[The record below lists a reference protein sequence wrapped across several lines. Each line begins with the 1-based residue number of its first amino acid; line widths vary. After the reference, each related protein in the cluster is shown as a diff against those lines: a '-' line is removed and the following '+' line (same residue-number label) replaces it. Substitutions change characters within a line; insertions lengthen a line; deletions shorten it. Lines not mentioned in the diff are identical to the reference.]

1 MQNPD
6 LDGLNAA
13 TNNNLYLI
21 RLIDM
26 IIRGMEQSGEIDLY
40 AKNLAG
46 AMRVRLDL
54 VRHKSKRWKRLLG
67 NLSSI
72 LHINT

>member
-13 TNNNLYLI
+13 TNNNFYLLI

-26 IIRGMEQSGEIDLY
+26 IIIGMEQRGEIDLY

-46 AMRVRLDL
+46 AMRARLGFDFT
-54 VRHKSKRWKRLLG
+54 
-67 NLSSI
+67 SS
-72 LHINT
+72 